1 MADQLEQMKQKY
13 QSVLNT
19 IQQQGIR
26 LTHVNM
32 DGSKLY
38 IQGEATSEQ
47 AKNKV
52 WDTIKTVNP
61 NWQNDL
67 IADIRVTGGAQQ
79 NAPQNIAATGASSA
93 AQQQQ
98 SSSASSQRTYT
109 VQPGDTLSKIAGE
122 LYGSAAQ
129 YMKIFNANRDQ
140 LSDPNKI
147 QPGQTLK
154 IPA

>member
-13 QSVLNT
+13 QSVFST
-19 IQQQGIR
+19 IQEQGIR

-32 DGSKLY
+32 EGNKLF
-38 IQGEATSEQ
+38 IQGDASSEQ

-52 WDTIKTVNP
+52 WDVIKTVNP

-67 IADIRVTGGAQQ
+67 IADIRVASGAQQ
-79 NAPQNIAATGASSA
+79 TGAPQAGAGPQG
-93 AQQQQ
+93 QQQQ
-98 SSSASSQRTYT
+98 AGMRTYT
-109 VQPGDTLSKIAGE
+109 VRAGDTLSKIAGE
-122 LYGSAAQ
+122 LLGSPSE
-129 YMKIFNANRDQ
+129 YMKIYNANRDQ

-154 IPA
+154 IPS

>member
-1 MADQLEQMKQKY
+1 MPDQLEQMKQKY

-32 DGSKLY
+32 EGNKLF
-38 IQGEATSEQ
+38 IQGDAPSEQ
-47 AKNKV
+47 DKNKV
-52 WDTIKTVNP
+52 WDVIKAVNP
-61 NWQNDL
+61 NWQSDL
-67 IADIRVTGGAQQ
+67 IADIRVTGVGQQTAEPHAGA
-79 NAPQNIAATGASSA
+79 G
-93 AQQQQ
+93 QQQAQPSQQPQ
-98 SSSASSQRTYT
+98 SGIRTYT
-109 VQPGDTLSKIAGE
+109 VRPGDTLSKIAGE
-122 LYGSAAQ
+122 LLGSPNE

-147 QPGQTLK
+147 RPGQTLK